1 MRSFAVFLALLLWL
15 CVDAAAQGNTNNAA
29 TNTTTTNVV
38 VAANSTNILFTLSDE
53 TRAQLSFGLDERPEL
68 QAKFLGIPLWQ
79 YIASL
84 IYIFLAFAVSKFLN
98 YIVSV
103 RLKKWAEKTT
113 TRLDDILIQ
122 IANGPIKVVSFVVF
136 LHIGLQIFK
145 WPHWVEIWISRL
157 LQLVVAAS
165 ITYMLIKLVDVLV
178 SHWRRRSAAKNDKTF
193 HDQLFPVISKALKTF
208 VIIVAVLVTSQ
219 NLGLNITG
227 VLASLSIGGLAL
239 GLAAQDTVA
248 NLFGAV
254 AVFADKPFQVGDY
267 VKLESI
273 EGSVESIGLR
283 STRIRNPD
291 GHLITVPNKTMGNA
305 TIVNVTRRPTIRT
318 LMDIGLTYDTTPA
331 QMRRAVQILTDV
343 YRGHEKTKDLVVGF
357 NQFAASS
364 LNIRVIHW
372 WDGTDFKAY
381 MAGLQE
387 LNLAVQERFS
397 AEKISF
403 AFPTQT
409 VMLKQ
414 DSPWTVGLPEQSEA
428 HRPAGGGGG
437 GTG

>member
-1 MRSFAVFLALLLWL
+1 MRSFAVVLALFLWL
-15 CVDAAAQGNTNNAA
+15 GVGALAQGDINTNRVAVVA
-29 TNTTTTNVV
+29 TNAT
-38 VAANSTNILFTLSDE
+38 STNILFTLSDE
-53 TRAQLSFGLDERPEL
+53 TRAQLSFGLDKRPEL
-68 QAKFLGIPLWQ
+68 QGTFMGVELWQ
-79 YIASL
+79 YVASL
-84 IYIFLAFAVSKFLN
+84 IYIFLAFGISKLLN
-98 YIVSV
+98 YLVSV

-122 IANGPIKVVSFVVF
+122 IANGPIKVVSFVIF

-145 WPHWVEIWISRL
+145 WPHWVEVWISRA
-157 LQLVVAAS
+157 LQVVVAAS

-178 SHWRRRSAAKNDKTF
+178 SHWRRRSAAKHDKTF

-208 VIIVAVLVTSQ
+208 VIIVAFLVTSQ

-254 AVFADKPFQVGDY
+254 AVFADKPFQVGDH
-267 VKLESI
+267 VKLEAV
-273 EGSVESIGLR
+273 EGVVESIGLR
-283 STRIRNPD
+283 STRIRNPE

-305 TIVNVTRRPTIRT
+305 TITNITRRPTIRT
-318 LMDIGLTYDTTPA
+318 LMDIGLTYDTPP
-331 QMRRAVQILTDV
+331 QQVRRAVTILTEV
-343 YRGHEKTKDLVVGF
+343 FKSHPKTKDLIVGF
-357 NQFAASS
+357 NQFAPSS

-372 WDGTDFKAY
+372 WDGTDGKAHTAD
-381 MAGLQE
+381 MQE
-387 LNLAVQERFS
+387 LNLAVQERFG
-397 AEKISF
+397 AEKIAF

-414 DSPWTVGLPEQSEA
+414 DSPWTLESALPEE
-428 HRPAGGGGG
+428 PARARGEGGGVVA
-437 GTG
+437 

>member
-1 MRSFAVFLALLLWL
+1 MRCFAVVLALFVWL
-15 CVDAAAQGNTNNAA
+15 GGGAHAQGDTNTNRVA
-29 TNTTTTNVV
+29 V
-38 VAANSTNILFTLSDE
+38 VATNSTNILFTLSDE
-53 TRAQLSFGLDERPEL
+53 TRAQLSFGLDKRPEL
-68 QAKFLGIPLWQ
+68 QGTFMGVELWQ

-84 IYIFLAFAVSKFLN
+84 IYIFLAFGVSKLLN
-98 YIVSV
+98 YLVSV

-122 IANGPIKVVSFVVF
+122 IANGPIKVVSFVIF

-145 WPHWVEIWISRL
+145 WPHWVEVWISRS
-157 LQLVVAAS
+157 LQVVVAAS
-165 ITYMLIKLVDVLV
+165 VTYMLIKLVDVLV
-178 SHWRRRSAAKNDKTF
+178 THWRRRSAAKHDKNF

-208 VIIVAVLVTSQ
+208 VIIVAFLVTSQ

-267 VKLESI
+267 VKLEAI

-305 TIVNVTRRPTIRT
+305 TITNVTRRPTLRT
-318 LMDIGLTYDTTPA
+318 LMDIGLTYDMPPA
-331 QMRRAVQILTDV
+331 KVRRAVEVLNEV
-343 YRGHEKTKDLVVGF
+343 FRSHPKTKDVVVGF
-357 NQFAASS
+357 NQFAASA

-372 WDGTDFKAY
+372 WDGTDFREHT
-381 MAGLQE
+381 AGMQE
-387 LNLAVQERFS
+387 MNLTIQERFG
-397 AEKISF
+397 AEKIAF

-414 DSPWTVGLPEQSEA
+414 DSPWTLESALPEE
-428 HRPAGGGGG
+428 PARTRGEGGGVAA
-437 GTG
+437 